1 MLALRVVN
9 PARVIASGLGFVALL
24 VTGAVLVRDPLP
36 GEVAVLRAAH
46 ADSDGP
52 AARFW
57 QAVSDATDVVPLAV
71 VAVVGIGVLVATGR
85 LRSAGLLLASVA
97 VPWTLNPV
105 LKVIVGRDRP
115 ELWPLGDVSAHSL
128 PAGHA
133 ANTAA
138 LAAGV
143 VVVLL
148 PRVEGTG
155 RTVALAAAGAVL
167 LLAGAAQLA
176 LGRHYPSDV
185 LVGWLWATAWVALVV
200 SLPLVAPRDRSAR
213 AP

>member
-1 MLALRVVN
+1 M
-9 PARVIASGLGFVALL
+9 
-24 VTGAVLVRDPLP
+24 
-36 GEVAVLRAAH
+36 
-46 ADSDGP
+46 
-52 AARFW
+52 
-57 QAVSDATDVVPLAV
+57 
-71 VAVVGIGVLVATGR
+71 
-85 LRSAGLLLASVA
+85 
-97 VPWTLNPV
+97 PWTLNPV
-105 LKVIVGRDRP
+105 LKAAIGRERP
-115 ELWPLGDVSAHSL
+115 DLWPLGDVSAHSL

-155 RTVALAAAGAVL
+155 RTLGAGRGGCGAPV
-167 LLAGAAQLA
+167 LAGAAQLA